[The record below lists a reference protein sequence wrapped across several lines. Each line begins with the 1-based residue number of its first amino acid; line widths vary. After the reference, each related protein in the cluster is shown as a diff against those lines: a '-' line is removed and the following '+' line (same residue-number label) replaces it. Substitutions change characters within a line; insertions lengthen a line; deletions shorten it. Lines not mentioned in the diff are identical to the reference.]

1 MDTLWG
7 LTFAIISMICNGSFS
22 SFNKLRTVEATRV
35 NPQVF
40 NLYFILGVILSSV
53 LVYAGLL
60 IAGDTVSFTYL
71 GVISGFC
78 LAIAGV
84 TTFAAIKYIGLT
96 VGVTIWSGTAILTS
110 FVEGFLAGT
119 TAEELGIA
127 IVGCIVLIIGVL
139 GVGFSEQIIA
149 LCRGQTSKEIEEQRQ
164 ALISEA
170 GDSMS
175 GVAVGSGTAATLG
188 VDGVSDSETMSNLFL
203 GGFFAVMTG
212 IVGGSVGFPSNWTS
226 DEDNDSRLKFLI
238 SFAVGCCCI
247 IPITMIWACFV
258 SEERVKWHWK
268 TCLVPGLL
276 AGLVWNIGNVASLY
290 AIQSIGYGVAYPI
303 MQSSLIVA
311 NLWGIFVWKEV
322 TEKRVI
328 CLIVTFGLIVMAGC
342 GLITVGII
350 GA

>member
-1 MDTLWG
+1 MG
-7 LTFAIISMICNGSFS
+7 
-22 SFNKLRTVEATRV
+22 
-35 NPQVF
+35 
-40 NLYFILGVILSSV
+40 
-53 LVYAGLL
+53 
-60 IAGDTVSFTYL
+60 

-78 LAIAGV
+78 LSIAGV

-110 FVEGFLAGT
+110 FIEGFMAGT
-119 TAEELGIA
+119 TAEELPIA
-127 IVGCIVLIIGVL
+127 IVGCIVLIIGVI
-139 GVGFSEQIIA
+139 GVGFSEQIIG
-149 LCRGQTSKEIEEQRQ
+149 LCVHGMAGSKENEEQKQ
-164 ALISEA
+164 ALIESDT
-170 GDSMS
+170 GDSIS
-175 GVAVGSGTAATLG
+175 GVAVASGTAATLG
-188 VDGVSDSETMSNLFL
+188 VDADAATNGKMADLL
-203 GGFFAVMTG
+203 IGALFAVMTG

-247 IPITMIWACFV
+247 IPITTVWACFIS
-258 SEERVKWHWK
+258 SEKVQWHWK

-290 AIQSIGYGVAYPI
+290 AIQSVGYGVAYPI

-328 CLIVTFGLIVMAGC
+328 CLIFLFGLIVMAGC
-342 GLITVGII
+342 GLITIGVI